1 MEKDKYGN
9 DDACGSFYE
18 CGPTGNVPDQW
29 CSPTYEK
36 HIDWHNSQ
44 STTVART
51 RECRFSI
58 YGPTQSP
65 TTASPSRSPT
75 TAAPTFIFGDMVIDS
90 LFIIP
95 NATGN
100 FTFAK
105 DYCTTKYH
113 AIANIYDPEENKKLL
128 SYIDEHLEGKDS
140 YIGYYQDQ
148 GVNDWEWKWVSGF
161 AADPLLWVDTP
172 LAQITAN
179 KHLPNTNCMTM
190 SRYGWQYSECNRTD
204 TYFVC
209 ETKAHE
215 PQFKTSS
222 SGAFAVNTDRKL
234 TFDDARSLCR
244 SMYKDLATIY
254 EEEEYA
260 TVQSMCHSTNCW
272 IGYRRGI
279 LNENE
284 WKWMQDIPSSVIP
297 INLLIDVDRWSL
309 TPWQES
315 AVTATCQAID
325 NVVISYAAD
334 GDTFTNNQ
342 SWAWSYTDE
351 DGVLVYDADNV
362 VYDSKLRLKVNVK
375 KHQIPGLI
383 CKIAFEDDIYTTAAA
398 PSSYKYWKVMEDDD
412 DIVVTN
418 NTALVFDPL
427 LVIPGGT
434 TATTNYTAI
443 DVGEDAFNTRFRAS
457 YEYIIRR
464 ECANCDATHKEIY
477 YKRLTKT
484 DTFDVYKSM
493 AYWTDNFNKM
503 GTDFNLYSTLDD
515 ALNDVN
521 AWSFCNYNHDKAL
534 ISGTGGSFR
543 DCGPTSKASGQECGI
558 KTDQQCRYSVYS
570 ETTEPTSISSA
581 DAEWIW
587 NAKYKGLSSVNDG
600 SVTFDFSFENVQNI
614 QNKPGD
620 DCAAVSYFAPHK
632 WKTNHCEEQLYPIC
646 NAIDHQPEFKVSAD
660 EKFALLTDRT
670 LTRTDAAAL
679 CNNIYG
685 LELATIY
692 SYSEYQEIAAMLTKY
707 TIANAWIGLRYDTSF
722 YGTNNLD
729 YNYGWDGEDEFIF
742 DDWTQH
748 IWSGNAFPD
757 PPTNNGDCI
766 QQTSLWNTA
775 NCNVTK
781 SYAVCNYESHKPSFS
796 ASQLGSFYLL
806 ENQLQNYQNGWQMCR
821 DYIDVRSTGAIIYH
835 PIENERAIW
844 LCSNASAANGKGCFI
859 GYNNRNSSD
868 FRWAN
873 GAKVDVF
880 SDPWWQS
887 PWHSITKAT
896 LDGYSAG
903 SNQNCTAIVADSNG
917 DYGWDL
923 VSCDEEL
930 NILCDSGD
938 DHAQCW
944 MLQSCSECAIRSDC
958 GWCGDRCQLLDEI
971 CYASDT
977 FIEQE
982 FGCADYNPIVNLTY
996 KQNQMYVFAVN
1007 ITMCT
1012 SAVSASIDRED
1023 LYKHV
1028 NHSHCVLQQ
1037 EQITLSITSDWEAA
1051 SRGNYEIL
1059 GKVDTVTQIIHGH
1072 FHNTTSFADQPP
1084 CDIRI
1089 VGGYV
1094 SNVTCQKSGAGHEN
1108 NMTQFDMLQDVLR
1121 YLMPRLEKR
1130 LFAGSDIEEHNL
1142 FGYTTITRGYDDSSN
1157 DHSIHQRMN
1166 KESLTTQRYANST
1179 TDLMWEHRHTI
1190 EAGNTVVKHMNFVLI
1205 HVFTKIPHHQEA
1217 NEKQIFTWVNYD
1229 IDLVSETQITT
1240 QQIDTLRQSLY
1251 SLNANDIDSKSYTL
1265 DEWRGIRSGNFM
1277 YQFKTQKEKDNA
1289 ARRRLGAIE
1298 EIKGFCEKYLK
1309 YTSFGGEPVFNFWGV
1324 EIWVSQMVEAAKQD
1338 IEFTD
1343 LLMSAAEQTPLVAAK
1358 GLGIPPI
1365 LEIDLG
1371 FKIDFGFGWN
1381 WEPKSSPT
1389 PAPVLD
1395 PTSFKD
1401 CPLPFKIVRAL
1412 NKGMHWTATTAKQVA
1427 KAIKNPINTG
1437 FWGQDDDK
1445 KMEPN
1450 AEKLAKISKC
1460 CNKYREVQRDC
1471 SKTNSQAKEAGNTC
1485 LVESGLKSYVA
1496 SQALTRLPIYAWPPQ
1511 ATAPSAVAIV
1521 DFIMVNMKDIVQ
1533 AIEGLGKDFNDWV
1546 FDAND
1551 NTGSNFGLGIGLI
1564 LDILAFVDEKGYM
1577 KEKGYGCKVDT
1588 SHAAFPL
1595 AMNFDI
1601 ELNFGSVIGKRT
1613 VRQLCSLFRNFA
1625 ALSKKEKRRRLG
1637 MLMEEYPIIPE
1648 IELPCIPISPPLL
1661 MLCPEI
1667 GVSTKFGIDVEPDIS
1682 GDELGIELAPG
1693 IGFDINAAI
1702 SLTIGIVILNA
1713 EVVLGVDVTVVML
1726 EFPFDLGI
1734 NLADF
1739 GVFGSIGMD
1748 LKVFSLDIYLQ
1759 FKLCAGIWIF
1769 QVCFST
1775 TLWDLSLTAWE
1786 YKDTFAEFGM
1796 GSYSHK
1802 SAIPPKPE
1810 DAVTQL
1816 RFYWAFYDELNG
1828 EFYYDWKQEDFD
1840 DAGFNDFDV
1849 WSDHILHT
1857 SGCSLAASGSSVTT
1871 QFYSN
1876 LTGSATANVRN
1887 ITDPFECQY
1896 NLDGFDKALVADIT
1910 IKWNSL
1916 LEMRMCYHAF
1926 AAQMFDESLC
1936 CALGVETHDTIQKK
1950 TGMKFDISSYKMII
1964 LDVNG
1969 KWYPDT
1975 CVQFFL
1981 NVKVQIDHA
1990 PYYDDC
1996 SNEGWK
2002 IAADI
2007 TDPYS
2012 FGNHDILGQHSLV
2025 TYDKQPTC
2033 LNWFDSNLAVK
2044 ATRNFEITFG
2054 YDILMIGLRFW
2065 AKPAS
2070 IDRTDHWYGLRFLG
2084 ESNYYWMSNVNSS
2097 CYSAEEGYVDW
2108 RHVDDYCYTDV
2119 LVYIDPLHETTSRY
2133 QFDFEIIANVG
2144 PGEAWGFSGLIMNT
2158 FTNEDICVKG
2168 IDPIIEVQ
2176 TDSATYTYYGVRD
2189 IPSIY
2194 YGYVLF
2200 DISFDYRFHD
2210 ISSLISLAF
2219 NDEVTEHF
2227 VINFDNKQSGMWIRA
2242 GTGSLPSD
2250 GILTLDS
2257 DLARTVTDRDSNAD
2271 LVYTEMYIQWD
2282 ASSSSSGNF
2291 IRIGWGHVFG
2301 QRIIATMDYD
2311 TFKIGSGQPIQYIGF
2326 ARGLGSTLPGVYTNW
2341 KVYSGNLPS
2350 YCFVSSEKDI
2360 IHETRSYRQTC
2371 VAHQKGAHTGDSHLV
2386 VYDLVT
2392 PNCIY
2397 STSDTSNV
2405 LEWAFS
2411 IHDAHN
2417 YVTMSAGVFGTFTHN
2432 KTSPIVTCEIPGGTS
2447 FAWAH
2452 YVYYAVDGTS
2462 FKLKD
2467 YEPGPSSSQLT
2478 FTLDDV
2484 IHKSKFRVEVLH
2496 IFGEDPGYLQCTIL
2510 VNEVTVG
2517 TTAADIDHW
2526 SILKVGSE
2534 FRRLDRYLDKS
2545 KYNITTD
2552 FGGNP
2557 NRYWWGHNVTHR
2569 SLNEVHFEF
2578 SFSQMLGQLD
2588 INIDG
2593 QDTTNIDAVEPLW
2606 QPNVNSGA
2614 CNSIDYFDGLS
2625 DHFSTDC
2632 HGVVEATFEHLST
2645 EIPFKIAVTAVGT
2658 GVVDFGVNHIHLLY
2672 GTCND
2677 VVPLLRTDIK
2687 YDDSAYIDISESTL
2701 HSISSGYV
2709 VGMVKSQLDDS
2720 VSAESYIYIGVTNT
2734 SNPRWIVRFAQN
2746 TIEVWTSTAHSTGLF
2761 GATKHGSATL
2771 TQSNDWFS
2779 FYISWDQSKDAN
2791 YFRVGTDLIVNESPL
2806 IDVSFRKLYSIH
2818 GVIIDSI
2825 GVMHANQQSKADW
2838 NVISFVFIPTSS
2850 PKLCWTAALESTGT
2864 RSWINT
2870 DMDTIWLTENDEP
2883 TARIPT
2889 TLTSS
2894 LIFNGPFV
2902 SGESIT
2908 KTLVSVY
2915 EHDYIMIQARL
2926 YGIGDWDVLYPSLL
2940 NGLSVYF
2947 NNKLIW
2953 FDTYLVNGGST
2964 IFKCNISDY
2973 KQWSSWA
2980 ELDSTGKI
2988 PLDILTSDAVCY
3000 YDLNIYLKHNAIN
3013 EPFTVSFNG
3022 DLEDTL
3028 CDMDAQTNIKLTGID
3043 GSVLSGYP
3051 TQLTIDRCNALCANE
3066 LECKAWMYNTTGYC
3080 WLMSTSNLDIE
3091 RAVDYTSGMCDGEY
3105 IYDDGWCVCSD
3116 ICIFTNEYYYFYIES
3131 AADLT
3136 ASYFQNKHTL
3146 FAHSCDFSLYYTQTH
3161 GFVLTNLNTKNVVN
3175 YIALSEI
3182 TNAVSSNWT
3191 YPLRMIL
3198 DGPVLS
3204 IVDDT
3209 LENYKVYQSRCLAQS
3224 HHAAESMVFNN
3235 IMVKDFVVPE
3245 VFTLQFSLDMPHD
3258 SSPCDQGAPDHMYC
3272 EGVFDFGVLLIGF
3285 INSQLYFTLKVGSVV
3300 TEHYLT
3306 NPDISH
3312 LATAGETTYTFKFDG
3327 VNQKAYVWAKGQKNG
3342 YEVFDNI
3349 TASYANKTTLTIGNC
3364 LNMDGCGITVSQICL
3379 SDGSFDSV
3387 KDNSHNFDYDMRCWS
3402 GKYKNINRR
3411 DDFVAS
3417 FVSDAGCGSV
3427 VSSCDVRFGESLDY
3441 VPYYDQMSSTKIPND
3456 LDCYVGKFANP
3467 SAPRVHNDLCVTFKK
3482 CESPNQ
3488 SLYTKS
3494 WAFSNVN
3501 VTTATCDS
3509 TTPNITR
3516 KLRVQYDDAFET
3528 DDGTDTLTADD
3539 VYTINN
3545 GFVIFRLQPVRYPN
3559 EGFGNRSIY
3568 ISLMNSNKVHGQA
3581 EANITWTFELNNE
3594 FGVKFYRGNRTGT
3607 QRLIG
3612 SQYIENILSPTDANY
3627 VVGYCFGD
3635 HLQNN
3640 VNITYASDGQTF
3652 EHVNAS
3658 QNNDGIYSFTL
3669 LHVSYA
3675 SKIHFAVENG
3685 ASTMDTASALICSIH
3700 VRGEVYSTS
3709 SDEAFW
3715 SIYKAKI
3722 GGHSIVERDQYIN
3735 ANSTVPIVD
3744 STDIADDAKWIWNFE
3759 CDQSV
3764 ISTCSDERITFEF
3777 SFMNVDNADN
3787 EPSFYV
3793 QWDATFGDYIR
3804 FGFYN
3809 KSLHGIGYTDNSDLI
3824 FETGYISNLHSHV
3837 IYSGGSFGKKS
3848 KIYVDQI
3855 QLSIAN
3861 DSYNLDTSW
3870 WVLVNILNTTAPAAC
3885 YGYDLMKDQQTRIT
3899 QHVWA
3904 DDGRAMN
3911 WKSNG
3916 NASPDWHKIQYLN
3929 LTDNSTS
3936 NRYSSPYYFHFP
3948 FTSTQDQWRRSFSI
3962 DEDITYDYA
3971 SIEFDIFTFCGWS
3984 HETDS
3989 VAVSLA
3995 FEEYLDF
4002 AEFWNSTHTKYECEG
4017 YHSPSWDKVIDV
4029 VRMNNDT
4036 HEDISCYA
4044 QGMSDPIYECDLRL
4058 VTNERNL
4065 NMKENVKTV
4074 IQCDAFGANSLITLR
4089 YYADGTTGDSS
4100 PAPPF
4105 NSGSYTYHN
4114 ATSKSRFT
4122 LHVANNDLSTNAIG
4136 GLKCNVS
4143 VANKTFIH
4151 TNASSNYW
4159 SIIDSSNSNSDI
4171 DLRNAS
4177 DRFTDNNDETAQWIW
4192 NGESGASYVQ
4202 FQFDFYDIFA
4212 SHYNLSYVN
4221 HHRANIS
4228 NVTNVTRITFEATPI
4243 TRCRLTFNS
4252 NGQNISNFTIEDGDS
4267 ISSISSTELQQY
4279 LGLKPVD
4286 YIYVDLEDFEY
4297 VCRLEIYSECAF
4309 GGTQSK
4315 LNADATG
4322 THALAMIGNASSWR
4336 MFAARGKQCMIR
4348 FGTNNITMEAEDGGM
4363 VYDECNVHST
4373 QSVKFT
4379 VTDAH
4384 YGCYSRVSF
4393 EVPNTNAQPFVLQI
4407 SAQMDDISA
4416 STKSWGFGDIQIT
4429 PLRCSNFSN
4438 IVPLKAPITLSDP
4451 SSSFELSMDELFSF
4465 EHKYLFMLINYY
4477 KDSSNE
4483 FALTVEFGDS
4493 NANVYEWSI
4502 SLSETQCT
4510 LHNAQISQSVDC
4522 SANTHF
4528 KELIS
4533 QLMDASVAEPQ
4544 LIWFE
4549 WDPYG
4554 TYSSDNAKQ
4563 FRFGIGDSFED
4574 GIIASEDMY
4583 SDSSNLLGMHYN
4595 LDYVTFNSA
4604 ITSGASTNIWIAVVQ
4619 LDAPKICLSQGVD
4632 ELNSG
4637 INLGN
4642 LWRDDCNKAGWE
4654 WTQYGHIVND
4664 TITIDNQSHSNEC
4677 SVTQLSSTDSNC
4689 FYGPFKGSE
4698 PLDYGDY
4705 ASRFFYIFGSEVE
4718 HDVVS
4723 VYLDYHS
4730 LCTWNP
4736 EQYENDTAYVFINN
4750 KAIWKSAPQYE
4761 FVQEY
4766 CQGYGVYDDWSLD
4779 LDYFDI
4785 LNPLLISCLHLLD
4798 QICTF
4803 PVSFTFRY
4811 NTDAIRNYFRIGLGA
4826 TLNQA
4831 MDNEAFAFSN
4841 VRIAYES
4848 CPQLEQMPIGKL
4860 MYRISSS
4867 SFGSV
4872 LGEGDMLLS
4881 SNQNA
4886 SAYYLVV
4893 DKNCT
4898 FTFVGGYTMW
4908 SEESPDCTVH
4918 SLPIIQQTDGNTDD
4932 YLDVSRD
4939 GLLSLRNAT
4948 HVRLSLRTN
4957 CESSDGYYQYSMNV
4971 SDVLKPGWAMYALA
4985 CDWKLSVVQNGGVV
4999 VEDEADMKW
5008 SYGRD
5013 VSQFGLNSDGYLAVD
5028 EVAGEHDI
5036 LSLYPADFM
5045 IFDVGKLLLIDHD
5058 EGEIV
5063 QVIDF
5068 DFAECD
5074 AYINT
5079 TSVFAAI
5086 KYFYAMKPGDI
5097 LWNGEAL
5104 ISSNCDY
5111 KLILNDGKLQILD
5124 ASNAA
5129 VWTANPTTNAGKFE
5143 FLQDGSMVLYSFDV
5157 DDEVIWTT
5165 GTSTLLQRH
5174 SIIYPDRGILNDDG
5188 QFFVMDNASLTVHF
5202 SVNSVKSSTEL
5213 QTEMQ
5218 SLYDE
5223 AMSCDSDKYKY
5234 VDKEYGFYASWISYY
5249 NCDDNLYRKAQTTE
5263 CAAIKYCSVVKHYQ
5277 NVFLTHEKYC
5287 DGYES
5292 NEWRAITNDYVL
5304 FQMSINNTRKDYDP
5318 KLYIVLS
5325 NDDGLVFGNEFAAN
5339 SRTLLITIDVKA
5351 NSLTLKAKNMNE
5363 TLVFDSALFDAKTEW
5378 FWIEWNIYFNYIAV
5392 GNSQFISLKNAVF
5405 TTEYS
5410 KFFSDKLNPNE
5421 YLFSAFNLA
5430 WNSASSPSC
5439 SGVIVVQLPP
5449 MDIDIAKACFEEE

>member
-543 DCGPTSKASGQECGI
+543 DCGPTTKASGQECGI
-558 KTDQQCRYSVYS
+558 RTEQQCRYSVCS
-570 ETTEPTSISSA
+570 KTTEPTSISSA
-581 DAEWIW
+581 GAEWIW
-587 NAKYKGLSSVNDG
+587 NAKHKDISSVADG

-670 LTRTDAAAL
+670 LTRTDAATL

-685 LELATIY
+685 LGLATIY
-692 SYSEYQEIAAMLTKY
+692 SYAEYQDIAAMVTEY
-707 TIANAWIGLRYDTSF
+707 SIANAWIGLRYDHSF
-722 YGTNNLD
+722 YATNNLD

-748 IWSGNAFPD
+748 VWSGDAFSD
-757 PPTNNGDCI
+757 PPTNGDCV
-766 QQTSLWNTA
+766 QQTSASWVSSD
-775 NCNVTK
+775 CNVTK

-796 ASQLGSFYLL
+796 TSQLGSFYLL
-806 ENQLQNYQNGWQMCR
+806 ENQLQNYQNGLQMCR
-821 DYIDVRSTGAIIYH
+821 DYVNLRSTGAIIYH
-835 PIENERAIW
+835 PIENERATW
-844 LCSNASAANGKGCFI
+844 LCSNASIGNGKGCFV
-859 GYNNRNSSD
+859 GYNNMESPVASVVSGRCEVPSNAHWHVLVSYAVDGTSFAAIETTRGDGALHFSLPGATLQTKVRFRVTNVMDATNHAPYLECSIVSD
-868 FRWAN
+868 GTTYGTTAADVSQWSARFPDHTVPTIATNYEGLANHYWVTGWDVANLIDWVRFEFSFSNVAISPPSNDFVWAN
-873 GAKVDVF
+873 GAQVDVF
-880 SDPWWQS
+880 SHPWWQS
-887 PWHSITKAT
+887 PWLNNITTHT
-896 LDGYSAG
+896 LDGYSAIVDKY
-903 SNQNCTAIVADSNG
+903 CAAIVPDGNG
-917 DYGWDL
+917 DFGWDL
-923 VSCDEEL
+923 VKCDEEL
-930 NILCDSGD
+930 NILCDSGE

-944 MLQSCSECAIRSDC
+944 MLQSCSECAVRSDC
-958 GWCGDRCQLLDEI
+958 GWCGDECQLLDEI
-971 CYASDT
+971 CHASDT
-977 FIEQE
+977 LIEQE
-982 FGCADYNPIVNLTY
+982 FGCEDYDPIMNLTY
-996 KQNQMYVFAVN
+996 KQNQEYEFAVN
-1007 ITMCT
+1007 ITMCSQT
-1012 SAVSASIDRED
+1012 APQSIETED
-1023 LYKHV
+1023 LYKYV
-1028 NHSHCVLQQ
+1028 NYSHCVYQQ

-1051 SRGNYEIL
+1051 SYGNYEIL
-1059 GKVDTVTQIIHGH
+1059 GKVDTVTQFIHGQ
-1072 FHNTTSFADQPP
+1072 FHNTTSFAAQPP

-1089 VGGYV
+1089 EEGYV
-1094 SNVTCQKSGAGHEN
+1094 KNVTCQKSGAGHQN

-1130 LFAGSDIEEHNL
+1130 LFATADIGEDNL
-1142 FGYTTITRGYDDSSN
+1142 FGYTTIDRNYYHHSD
-1157 DHSIHQRMN
+1157 DHSIHQRVN
-1166 KESLTTQRYANST
+1166 KKSISAERYANST
-1179 TDLMWEHRHTI
+1179 TDLLWQHLHTV
-1190 EAGNTVVKHMNFVLI
+1190 EADNTVVKHMNFVLI
-1205 HVFTKIPHHQEA
+1205 HVFAQIPYHEESS
-1217 NEKQIFTWVNYD
+1217 EKKIFTWVNYD

-1240 QQIDTLRQSLY
+1240 QQIDALRQSL
-1251 SLNANDIDSKSYTL
+1251 SDLASDDIYSKSYTL
-1265 DEWRGIRSGNFM
+1265 EEWRGIRPGDYM
-1277 YQFKTQKEKDNA
+1277 IDFKTEEEKANKE
-1289 ARRRLGAIE
+1289 RRRLGGIE
-1298 EIKGFCEKYLK
+1298 KIKSFCEKYDKWTAL
-1309 YTSFGGEPVFNFWGV
+1309 GGERVFDFWKMDL
-1324 EIWVSQMVEAAKQD
+1324 WASQLVGAAKQD
-1338 IEFTD
+1338 IKVTD
-1343 LLMSAAEQTPLVAAK
+1343 LLKSIASDGYDGKLPLVK
-1358 GLGIPPI
+1358 ESPFPIIPGI

-1371 FKIDFGFGWN
+1371 FQIAFGLGFDWVAKEN
-1381 WEPKSSPT
+1381 PT
-1389 PAPVLD
+1389 PAPILSPHSWD
-1395 PTSFKD
+1395 A
-1401 CPLPFKIVRAL
+1401 CPLPFKIEKALFPKIVRAM
-1412 NKGMHWTATTAKQVA
+1412 KKVGKRSAKLRKEA
-1427 KAIKNPINTG
+1427 KLMTLSKET
-1437 FWGQDDDK
+1437 K
-1445 KMEPN
+1445 
-1450 AEKLAKISKC
+1450 EKIWVC
-1460 CNKYREVQRDC
+1460 CVEYREVQRDC
-1471 SKTNSQAKEAGNTC
+1471 SKTNSQAQEAGNTC
-1485 LVESGLKSYVA
+1485 MRKAGVTKFLAAQVNYRMPLYSWQPYFVPPSVLDLISFIIAEVDAYDHADTLTKQFGAAYANYVVNGSVLGDSDLKSGL
-1496 SQALTRLPIYAWPPQ
+1496 QQTALSLKA
-1511 ATAPSAVAIV
+1511 
-1521 DFIMVNMKDIVQ
+1521 
-1533 AIEGLGKDFNDWV
+1533 
-1546 FDAND
+1546 
-1551 NTGSNFGLGIGLI
+1551 I
-1564 LDILAFVDEKGYM
+1564 LDVISVFSEAGYI
-1577 KEKGYGCKVDT
+1577 KHKRYGCKIDT
-1588 SHAAFPL
+1588 SVPAHMPL
-1595 AMNFDI
+1595 SLFFDV
-1601 ELNFGSVIGKRT
+1601 EFNFGPIIGTRGLHQ
-1613 VRQLCSLFRNFA
+1613 VCSLFR
-1625 ALSKKEKRRRLG
+1625 STHPDSDEEDEDEKRRRLG
-1637 MLMEEYPIIPE
+1637 MLYAEYPIIPE

-1667 GVSTKFGIDVEPDIS
+1667 IIASRFGIDIEPDI
-1682 GDELGIELAPG
+1682 GLDKLGMELAPLV
-1693 IGFDINAAI
+1693 GFDIEASM

-1713 EVVLGVDVTVVML
+1713 EITMGVRVYVILL
-1726 EFPFDLGI
+1726 EFPFDLGMHF
-1734 NLADF
+1734 DPF
-1739 GVFGSIGMD
+1739 GVYGSVGIDFKVLD
-1748 LKVFSLDIYLQ
+1748 LNVFLE

-1769 QVCFST
+1769 KVCFSI
-1775 TLWDLSLTAWE
+1775 TLFDIEFTMYE
-1786 YKDTFAEFGM
+1786 YKKTFAEFGM

-4363 VYDECNVHST
+4363 VYDECNAHST
-4373 QSVKFT
+4373 QSVHFT
-4379 VTDAH
+4379 VMDAH
-4384 YGCYSRVSF
+4384 YGCSSHISF
-4393 EVPNTNAQPFVLQI
+4393 EVPNTNAQPFVLQV
-4407 SAQMDDISA
+4407 SAQIDDISA
-4416 STKSWGFGDIQIT
+4416 SIKSWGFGNLSIT
-4429 PLRCSNFSN
+4429 PLRCANFSN
-4438 IVPLKAPITLSDP
+4438 IVPLFAPIAITDSA
-4451 SSSFELSMDELFSF
+4451 SSVELSADDLFSF
-4465 EHKYLFMLINYY
+4465 EHKYLFMLINYF
-4477 KDSSNE
+4477 KDDSTA
-4483 FALTVEFGDS
+4483 FVLTVVFGDS
-4493 NANVYEWSI
+4493 WRL
-4502 SLSETQCT
+4502 SLTESQCL
-4510 LHNAQISQSVDC
+4510 LHNIQISTSVDC
-4522 SANTHF
+4522 SSNAHF
-4528 KELIS
+4528 GALIS
-4533 QLMDASVAEPQ
+4533 KLIDSSQPQ
-4544 LIWFE
+4544 LVWFE

-4554 TYSSDNAKQ
+4554 TYSTDNTKQ
-4563 FRFGIGDSFED
+4563 FRFGVGDSFED
-4574 GIIASEDMY
+4574 GLIVSEDIY
-4583 SDSSNLLGMHYN
+4583 GDSSKHYA
-4595 LDYVTFNSA
+4595 LDYITFSPEYTNATTGYCSTRWGYVEVQYAVDGTSFTTASTTGTFAALLTIESKLRFIVHRSNSSGNGADSYLECNIFSPITEQGVDVEDAVHGGVTTYTTTRAYMGFFAVVAAPGYSVEPDSYDDSYGGKANHYWNSAWTHYTSVTFEFTLAGNLG
-4604 ITSGASTNIWIAVVQ
+4604 TGHTQTVRRPNTNISIAVVQ

-4632 ELNSG
+4632 QLNSG

-4642 LWRDDCNKAGWE
+4642 LWTDDCNKAGWE

-4698 PLDYGDY
+4698 ALDYGDY
-4705 ASRFFYIFGSEVE
+4705 ASRYFYIFGDAVE
-4718 HDVVS
+4718 HDVIS
-4723 VYLDYHS
+4723 VDLDYHS

-4736 EQYENDTAYVFINN
+4736 ERFENDTAYVFINN
-4750 KAIWKSAPQYE
+4750 AAIWKSAPQYE
-4761 FVQEY
+4761 FVAEY
-4766 CQGYGVYDDWSLD
+4766 CQGYALYDSWSLD

-4785 LNPLLISCLHLLD
+4785 LNPDLISCLHVLD

-4803 PVSFTFRY
+4803 PVSFRFRY
-4811 NTDAIRNYFRIGLGA
+4811 SANEISNYFRIGLGA
-4826 TLNQA
+4826 QLNQP
-4831 MDNEAFAFSN
+4831 MENEAFAFSN
-4841 VRIAYES
+4841 VRVAYES
-4848 CPQLEQMPIGKL
+4848 CPQLERMSIGNL
-4860 MYRISSS
+4860 LYRMNQSQ
-4867 SFGSV
+4867 FGTV
-4872 LGEGDMLLS
+4872 LSEGDMLLS
-4881 SNQNA
+4881 SSANA

-4893 DKNCT
+4893 DANCT
-4898 FTFVGGYTMW
+4898 FKIVGG
-4908 SEESPDCTVH
+4908 
-4918 SLPIIQQTDGNTDD
+4918 
-4932 YLDVSRD
+4932 
-4939 GLLSLRNAT
+4939 
-4948 HVRLSLRTN
+4948 
-4957 CESSDGYYQYSMNV
+4957 
-4971 SDVLKPGWAMYALA
+4971 
-4985 CDWKLSVVQNGGVV
+4985 
-4999 VEDEADMKW
+4999 
-5008 SYGRD
+5008 
-5013 VSQFGLNSDGYLAVD
+5013 
-5028 EVAGEHDI
+5028 
-5036 LSLYPADFM
+5036 
-5045 IFDVGKLLLIDHD
+5045 
-5058 EGEIV
+5058 
-5063 QVIDF
+5063 
-5068 DFAECD
+5068 
-5074 AYINT
+5074 
-5079 TSVFAAI
+5079 
-5086 KYFYAMKPGDI
+5086 
-5097 LWNGEAL
+5097 
-5104 ISSNCDY
+5104 
-5111 KLILNDGKLQILD
+5111 
-5124 ASNAA
+5124 
-5129 VWTANPTTNAGKFE
+5129 
-5143 FLQDGSMVLYSFDV
+5143 
-5157 DDEVIWTT
+5157 
-5165 GTSTLLQRH
+5165 
-5174 SIIYPDRGILNDDG
+5174 
-5188 QFFVMDNASLTVHF
+5188 
-5202 SVNSVKSSTEL
+5202 
-5213 QTEMQ
+5213 
-5218 SLYDE
+5218 
-5223 AMSCDSDKYKY
+5223 
-5234 VDKEYGFYASWISYY
+5234 
-5249 NCDDNLYRKAQTTE
+5249 
-5263 CAAIKYCSVVKHYQ
+5263 
-5277 NVFLTHEKYC
+5277 
-5287 DGYES
+5287 
-5292 NEWRAITNDYVL
+5292 
-5304 FQMSINNTRKDYDP
+5304 
-5318 KLYIVLS
+5318 
-5325 NDDGLVFGNEFAAN
+5325 
-5339 SRTLLITIDVKA
+5339 
-5351 NSLTLKAKNMNE
+5351 
-5363 TLVFDSALFDAKTEW
+5363 
-5378 FWIEWNIYFNYIAV
+5378 
-5392 GNSQFISLKNAVF
+5392 
-5405 TTEYS
+5405 
-5410 KFFSDKLNPNE
+5410 
-5421 YLFSAFNLA
+5421 
-5430 WNSASSPSC
+5430 
-5439 SGVIVVQLPP
+5439 
-5449 MDIDIAKACFEEE
+5449 

>member
-1 MEKDKYGN
+1 
-9 DDACGSFYE
+9 
-18 CGPTGNVPDQW
+18 
-29 CSPTYEK
+29 
-36 HIDWHNSQ
+36 
-44 STTVART
+44 
-51 RECRFSI
+51 
-58 YGPTQSP
+58 
-65 TTASPSRSPT
+65 
-75 TAAPTFIFGDMVIDS
+75 
-90 LFIIP
+90 
-95 NATGN
+95 
-100 FTFAK
+100 
-105 DYCTTKYH
+105 
-113 AIANIYDPEENKKLL
+113 
-128 SYIDEHLEGKDS
+128 
-140 YIGYYQDQ
+140 
-148 GVNDWEWKWVSGF
+148 
-161 AADPLLWVDTP
+161 
-172 LAQITAN
+172 
-179 KHLPNTNCMTM
+179 
-190 SRYGWQYSECNRTD
+190 
-204 TYFVC
+204 
-209 ETKAHE
+209 
-215 PQFKTSS
+215 
-222 SGAFAVNTDRKL
+222 
-234 TFDDARSLCR
+234 
-244 SMYKDLATIY
+244 
-254 EEEEYA
+254 
-260 TVQSMCHSTNCW
+260 
-272 IGYRRGI
+272 
-279 LNENE
+279 
-284 WKWMQDIPSSVIP
+284 
-297 INLLIDVDRWSL
+297 
-309 TPWQES
+309 
-315 AVTATCQAID
+315 
-325 NVVISYAAD
+325 
-334 GDTFTNNQ
+334 
-342 SWAWSYTDE
+342 
-351 DGVLVYDADNV
+351 
-362 VYDSKLRLKVNVK
+362 
-375 KHQIPGLI
+375 
-383 CKIAFEDDIYTTAAA
+383 
-398 PSSYKYWKVMEDDD
+398 
-412 DIVVTN
+412 
-418 NTALVFDPL
+418 
-427 LVIPGGT
+427 
-434 TATTNYTAI
+434 
-443 DVGEDAFNTRFRAS
+443 
-457 YEYIIRR
+457 
-464 ECANCDATHKEIY
+464 
-477 YKRLTKT
+477 
-484 DTFDVYKSM
+484 M

-543 DCGPTSKASGQECGI
+543 DCGPTTKASGQECGI
-558 KTDQQCRYSVYS
+558 RTEQQCRYSVCS
-570 ETTEPTSISSA
+570 KTTEPTSISSA
-581 DAEWIW
+581 GAEWIW
-587 NAKYKGLSSVNDG
+587 NAKHKDISSVADG

-670 LTRTDAAAL
+670 LTRTDAATL

-685 LELATIY
+685 LGLATIY
-692 SYSEYQEIAAMLTKY
+692 SYAEYQDIAAMVTEY
-707 TIANAWIGLRYDTSF
+707 SIANAWIGLRYDTSF

-1796 GSYSHK
+1796 GSYAHK
-1802 SAIPPKPE
+1802 SAIPVGDPVSE
-1810 DAVTQL
+1810 L
-1816 RFYWAFYDELNG
+1816 RFYWAFYDKQND
-1828 EFYYDWKQEDFD
+1828 EFYYDWKQEDFV
-1840 DAGFNDFDV
+1840 DAGFGDFTLWAED
-1849 WSDHILHT
+1849 ILHAA
-1857 SGCSLAASGSSVTT
+1857 GCSVVASKSSASIAWHGDLTAPAA
-1871 QFYSN
+1871 
-1876 LTGSATANVRN
+1876 ANVRN

-1896 NLDGFDKALVADIT
+1896 NLDGFDKAVVTDIT
-1910 IKWNSL
+1910 ITWSSDIEKQT
-1916 LEMRMCYHAF
+1916 CYSSF
-1926 AAQMFDESLC
+1926 AAHMFDESLC
-1936 CALGVETHDTIQKK
+1936 CDMGVNTHDIIQKK

-1964 LDVNG
+1964 VDVNG
-1969 KWYPDT
+1969 AWYPDK
-1975 CVQFFL
+1975 CVQYFL
-1981 NVKVQIDHA
+1981 NVKVQIDHT

-1996 SNEGWK
+1996 SDEGWK
-2002 IAADI
+2002 IAADVDG
-2007 TDPYS
+2007 TYS
-2012 FGNHDILGQHSLV
+2012 FGHHDILGQDSLIH
-2025 TYDKQPTC
+2025 YDKEQTC
-2033 LNWFDSNLAVK
+2033 LNSFNSSVAVK

-2065 AKPAS
+2065 AKPS
-2070 IDRTDHWYGLRFLG
+2070 DNSDDWYGLRFLN
-2084 ESNYYWMSNVNSS
+2084 ESNYYWMSKVNSS
-2097 CYSAEEGYVDW
+2097 CLSMGEGYVDW
-2108 RHVDDYCYTDV
+2108 RHVRDDTISDLTDAGAYCYTDV
-2119 LVYIDPLHETTSRY
+2119 LVYIDAFHELDHY
-2133 QFDFEIIANVG
+2133 QFDLEIMANVA

-2168 IDPIIEVQ
+2168 IDPIIEVETQ
-2176 TDSATYTYYGVRD
+2176 SLPYTYYGVRD

-2210 ISSLISLAF
+2210 ISSLISLSF
-2219 NDEVTEHF
+2219 NGLNDDVSEHF
-2227 VINFDNKQSGMWIRA
+2227 VVHFDHQQSGMWIRS
-2242 GTGSLPSD
+2242 GTGEVPVD
-2250 GILTLDS
+2250 GILTLDP
-2257 DLARTVTDRDSNAD
+2257 DLSSTVVDTDSND
-2271 LVYTEMYIQWD
+2271 DRVYTEMYIQWD
-2282 ASSSSSGNF
+2282 ASSLHNF

-2301 QRIIATMDYD
+2301 ERIIATMEYD
-2311 TFKIGSGQPIQYIGF
+2311 KFKIGSDKPIQYIGF
-2326 ARGLGSTLPGVYTNW
+2326 ARGLGSTLPGVYTYW

-2350 YCFVSSEKDI
+2350 YCFVSAEEDI
-2360 IHETRSYRQTC
+2360 IHESRNYAQTC
-2371 VAHQKGAHTGDSHLV
+2371 VAHQKGSAGSSHLV

-2392 PNCIY
+2392 PNCVY
-2397 STSDTSNV
+2397 YTDDTTNV
-2405 LEWAFS
+2405 LQWAFS
-2411 IHDAHN
+2411 INNAHN
-2417 YVTMSAGVFGTFTHN
+2417 YVTMSAGVFGTFPHN
-2432 KTSPIVTCEIPGGTS
+2432 KTSPTVTCELPSDQT
-2447 FAWAH
+2447 WDLK
-2452 YVYYAVDGTS
+2452 VWYAVDGIS
-2462 FKLKD
+2462 FKATGSYL
-2467 YEPGPSSSQLT
+2467 GLSQTTVT

-2484 IHKSKFRVEVLH
+2484 IRKSKVRFVVEHGLL
-2496 IFGEDPGYLQCTIL
+2496 GGNTAGYFQCSIL
-2510 VNEVTVG
+2510 VNGVTVG
-2517 TTAADIDHW
+2517 TTAVDIDHW
-2526 SILKVGSE
+2526 SIQDHIWFPGSPPADE
-2534 FRRLDRYLDKS
+2534 DLYGR
-2545 KYNITTD
+2545 NITTD

-2557 NRYWWGHNVTHR
+2557 NHYWWGTTTTHH
-2569 SLNEVHFEF
+2569 VVAKITFEF
-2578 SFSQMLGQLD
+2578 AFSTMLGQLD

-2593 QDTTNIDAVEPLW
+2593 QVTSNIDAIVPYW
-2606 QPNVNSGA
+2606 QPNVNTGA
-2614 CNSIDYFDGLS
+2614 CNDIDYFDGLTQ
-2625 DHFSTDC
+2625 HFSTDC
-2632 HGVVEATFEHLST
+2632 HSTVEATFEHVST
-2645 EIPFKIAVTAVGT
+2645 TTPFKIEVSAGGT
-2658 GVVDFGVNHIHLLY
+2658 GVVDFGVSHITLLY

-2677 VVPLLRTDIK
+2677 VLPLVRKDIRYDHSAYTDIS
-2687 YDDSAYIDISESTL
+2687 DTTL

-2709 VGMVKSQLDDS
+2709 VGMVKSQLDEY
-2720 VSAESYIYIGVTNT
+2720 VSAESYVYIGVTNT
-2734 SNPRWIVRFAQN
+2734 SDPRWIVRFAAN
-2746 TIEVWTSTAHSTGLF
+2746 TIEVWTSTGSNGLF
-2761 GATKHGSATL
+2761 GATKRGSATL
-2771 TQSNDWFS
+2771 TQSNIINNDDWFR
-2779 FYISWDQSKDAN
+2779 FYISWDRDAD
-2791 YFRVGTDLIVNESPL
+2791 YFRVGSELIVNESPL
-2806 IDVSFRKLYSIH
+2806 IDLKFTVLYATK
-2818 GVIIDSI
+2818 GVYIDSI
-2825 GVMHANQQSKADW
+2825 GVMHANNQSEADW
-2838 NVISFVFIPTSS
+2838 NVISFVFIPTSE
-2850 PKLCWTAALESTGT
+2850 PKLCFTTALESTGT
-2864 RSWINT
+2864 TSWINT
-2870 DMDTIWLTENDEP
+2870 DMNTIWLTENDEP
-2883 TARIPT
+2883 TVRIPT

-2894 LIFNGPFV
+2894 LIFNGPFL
-2902 SGESIT
+2902 SGEYIT

-2973 KQWSSWA
+2973 KQWSSWT
-2980 ELDSTGKI
+2980 ELESTGKI
-2988 PLDILTSDAVCY
+2988 PVDILTSDAPCY

-3342 YEVFDNI
+3342 YEV
-3349 TASYANKTTLTIGNC
+3349 
-3364 LNMDGCGITVSQICL
+3364 
-3379 SDGSFDSV
+3379 
-3387 KDNSHNFDYDMRCWS
+3387 
-3402 GKYKNINRR
+3402 
-3411 DDFVAS
+3411 
-3417 FVSDAGCGSV
+3417 
-3427 VSSCDVRFGESLDY
+3427 
-3441 VPYYDQMSSTKIPND
+3441 
-3456 LDCYVGKFANP
+3456 
-3467 SAPRVHNDLCVTFKK
+3467 
-3482 CESPNQ
+3482 
-3488 SLYTKS
+3488 
-3494 WAFSNVN
+3494 
-3501 VTTATCDS
+3501 
-3509 TTPNITR
+3509 
-3516 KLRVQYDDAFET
+3516 
-3528 DDGTDTLTADD
+3528 
-3539 VYTINN
+3539 
-3545 GFVIFRLQPVRYPN
+3545 
-3559 EGFGNRSIY
+3559 
-3568 ISLMNSNKVHGQA
+3568 
-3581 EANITWTFELNNE
+3581 
-3594 FGVKFYRGNRTGT
+3594 
-3607 QRLIG
+3607 
-3612 SQYIENILSPTDANY
+3612 
-3627 VVGYCFGD
+3627 
-3635 HLQNN
+3635 
-3640 VNITYASDGQTF
+3640 
-3652 EHVNAS
+3652 
-3658 QNNDGIYSFTL
+3658 
-3669 LHVSYA
+3669 
-3675 SKIHFAVENG
+3675 
-3685 ASTMDTASALICSIH
+3685 
-3700 VRGEVYSTS
+3700 
-3709 SDEAFW
+3709 
-3715 SIYKAKI
+3715 
-3722 GGHSIVERDQYIN
+3722 
-3735 ANSTVPIVD
+3735 
-3744 STDIADDAKWIWNFE
+3744 
-3759 CDQSV
+3759 
-3764 ISTCSDERITFEF
+3764 
-3777 SFMNVDNADN
+3777 
-3787 EPSFYV
+3787 
-3793 QWDATFGDYIR
+3793 
-3804 FGFYN
+3804 
-3809 KSLHGIGYTDNSDLI
+3809 
-3824 FETGYISNLHSHV
+3824 
-3837 IYSGGSFGKKS
+3837 
-3848 KIYVDQI
+3848 
-3855 QLSIAN
+3855 
-3861 DSYNLDTSW
+3861 
-3870 WVLVNILNTTAPAAC
+3870 
-3885 YGYDLMKDQQTRIT
+3885 
-3899 QHVWA
+3899 
-3904 DDGRAMN
+3904 
-3911 WKSNG
+3911 
-3916 NASPDWHKIQYLN
+3916 
-3929 LTDNSTS
+3929 
-3936 NRYSSPYYFHFP
+3936 
-3948 FTSTQDQWRRSFSI
+3948 
-3962 DEDITYDYA
+3962 
-3971 SIEFDIFTFCGWS
+3971 
-3984 HETDS
+3984 
-3989 VAVSLA
+3989 
-3995 FEEYLDF
+3995 
-4002 AEFWNSTHTKYECEG
+4002 
-4017 YHSPSWDKVIDV
+4017 
-4029 VRMNNDT
+4029 
-4036 HEDISCYA
+4036 
-4044 QGMSDPIYECDLRL
+4044 
-4058 VTNERNL
+4058 
-4065 NMKENVKTV
+4065 
-4074 IQCDAFGANSLITLR
+4074 
-4089 YYADGTTGDSS
+4089 
-4100 PAPPF
+4100 
-4105 NSGSYTYHN
+4105 
-4114 ATSKSRFT
+4114 
-4122 LHVANNDLSTNAIG
+4122 
-4136 GLKCNVS
+4136 
-4143 VANKTFIH
+4143 
-4151 TNASSNYW
+4151 
-4159 SIIDSSNSNSDI
+4159 
-4171 DLRNAS
+4171 
-4177 DRFTDNNDETAQWIW
+4177 
-4192 NGESGASYVQ
+4192 
-4202 FQFDFYDIFA
+4202 
-4212 SHYNLSYVN
+4212 
-4221 HHRANIS
+4221 
-4228 NVTNVTRITFEATPI
+4228 
-4243 TRCRLTFNS
+4243 
-4252 NGQNISNFTIEDGDS
+4252 
-4267 ISSISSTELQQY
+4267 
-4279 LGLKPVD
+4279 
-4286 YIYVDLEDFEY
+4286 
-4297 VCRLEIYSECAF
+4297 
-4309 GGTQSK
+4309 
-4315 LNADATG
+4315 
-4322 THALAMIGNASSWR
+4322 
-4336 MFAARGKQCMIR
+4336 
-4348 FGTNNITMEAEDGGM
+4348 
-4363 VYDECNVHST
+4363 
-4373 QSVKFT
+4373 
-4379 VTDAH
+4379 
-4384 YGCYSRVSF
+4384 
-4393 EVPNTNAQPFVLQI
+4393 
-4407 SAQMDDISA
+4407 
-4416 STKSWGFGDIQIT
+4416 
-4429 PLRCSNFSN
+4429 
-4438 IVPLKAPITLSDP
+4438 
-4451 SSSFELSMDELFSF
+4451 
-4465 EHKYLFMLINYY
+4465 
-4477 KDSSNE
+4477 
-4483 FALTVEFGDS
+4483 
-4493 NANVYEWSI
+4493 
-4502 SLSETQCT
+4502 
-4510 LHNAQISQSVDC
+4510 
-4522 SANTHF
+4522 
-4528 KELIS
+4528 
-4533 QLMDASVAEPQ
+4533 
-4544 LIWFE
+4544 
-4549 WDPYG
+4549 
-4554 TYSSDNAKQ
+4554 
-4563 FRFGIGDSFED
+4563 
-4574 GIIASEDMY
+4574 
-4583 SDSSNLLGMHYN
+4583 
-4595 LDYVTFNSA
+4595 
-4604 ITSGASTNIWIAVVQ
+4604 
-4619 LDAPKICLSQGVD
+4619 
-4632 ELNSG
+4632 
-4637 INLGN
+4637 
-4642 LWRDDCNKAGWE
+4642 
-4654 WTQYGHIVND
+4654 
-4664 TITIDNQSHSNEC
+4664 
-4677 SVTQLSSTDSNC
+4677 
-4689 FYGPFKGSE
+4689 
-4698 PLDYGDY
+4698 
-4705 ASRFFYIFGSEVE
+4705 
-4718 HDVVS
+4718 
-4723 VYLDYHS
+4723 
-4730 LCTWNP
+4730 
-4736 EQYENDTAYVFINN
+4736 
-4750 KAIWKSAPQYE
+4750 
-4761 FVQEY
+4761 
-4766 CQGYGVYDDWSLD
+4766 
-4779 LDYFDI
+4779 
-4785 LNPLLISCLHLLD
+4785 
-4798 QICTF
+4798 
-4803 PVSFTFRY
+4803 
-4811 NTDAIRNYFRIGLGA
+4811 
-4826 TLNQA
+4826 
-4831 MDNEAFAFSN
+4831 
-4841 VRIAYES
+4841 
-4848 CPQLEQMPIGKL
+4848 
-4860 MYRISSS
+4860 
-4867 SFGSV
+4867 
-4872 LGEGDMLLS
+4872 
-4881 SNQNA
+4881 
-4886 SAYYLVV
+4886 
-4893 DKNCT
+4893 
-4898 FTFVGGYTMW
+4898 
-4908 SEESPDCTVH
+4908 
-4918 SLPIIQQTDGNTDD
+4918 
-4932 YLDVSRD
+4932 
-4939 GLLSLRNAT
+4939 
-4948 HVRLSLRTN
+4948 
-4957 CESSDGYYQYSMNV
+4957 
-4971 SDVLKPGWAMYALA
+4971 
-4985 CDWKLSVVQNGGVV
+4985 
-4999 VEDEADMKW
+4999 
-5008 SYGRD
+5008 
-5013 VSQFGLNSDGYLAVD
+5013 
-5028 EVAGEHDI
+5028 
-5036 LSLYPADFM
+5036 
-5045 IFDVGKLLLIDHD
+5045 
-5058 EGEIV
+5058 
-5063 QVIDF
+5063 
-5068 DFAECD
+5068 
-5074 AYINT
+5074 
-5079 TSVFAAI
+5079 
-5086 KYFYAMKPGDI
+5086 
-5097 LWNGEAL
+5097 
-5104 ISSNCDY
+5104 
-5111 KLILNDGKLQILD
+5111 
-5124 ASNAA
+5124 
-5129 VWTANPTTNAGKFE
+5129 
-5143 FLQDGSMVLYSFDV
+5143 
-5157 DDEVIWTT
+5157 
-5165 GTSTLLQRH
+5165 
-5174 SIIYPDRGILNDDG
+5174 
-5188 QFFVMDNASLTVHF
+5188 
-5202 SVNSVKSSTEL
+5202 
-5213 QTEMQ
+5213 
-5218 SLYDE
+5218 
-5223 AMSCDSDKYKY
+5223 
-5234 VDKEYGFYASWISYY
+5234 
-5249 NCDDNLYRKAQTTE
+5249 
-5263 CAAIKYCSVVKHYQ
+5263 
-5277 NVFLTHEKYC
+5277 
-5287 DGYES
+5287 
-5292 NEWRAITNDYVL
+5292 
-5304 FQMSINNTRKDYDP
+5304 
-5318 KLYIVLS
+5318 
-5325 NDDGLVFGNEFAAN
+5325 
-5339 SRTLLITIDVKA
+5339 
-5351 NSLTLKAKNMNE
+5351 
-5363 TLVFDSALFDAKTEW
+5363 
-5378 FWIEWNIYFNYIAV
+5378 
-5392 GNSQFISLKNAVF
+5392 
-5405 TTEYS
+5405 
-5410 KFFSDKLNPNE
+5410 
-5421 YLFSAFNLA
+5421 
-5430 WNSASSPSC
+5430 
-5439 SGVIVVQLPP
+5439 
-5449 MDIDIAKACFEEE
+5449 